1 MWHIDPRKTSAYFS
15 ILGGDSFQGS
25 SKLPTSRQLVDT
37 WTEGDHLETGSWLTL
52 LELSSPPQQPFWVKN
67 SSKHTHSWPGYFSS
81 VFYALHQSGRVTE
94 LSHSASGRTVDGMQA
109 VVWTSTSRQTGVSF
123 QQGFIHLKHEMP
135 YSSELGCLKKEG
147 PTGTAEPFPWVG
159 HLNYSLPYS
168 GWYQAALYKCDP
180 SLYKL
185 RKPCKKKMAEC
196 WLLLL
201 YYFGQNTHTSKG
213 QRTLKSECS
222 WWSL

>member
-1 MWHIDPRKTSAYFS
+1 MLISRPWGEIPFRAAQNY
-15 ILGGDSFQGS
+15 
-25 SKLPTSRQLVDT
+25 LPV
-37 WTEGDHLETGSWLTL
+37 GSWWIRGQKVIIWKRAADLRCWSCHLHPSSLSGWKILQSTHIHGQGISL
-52 LELSSPPQQPFWVKN
+52 LFSMLFTKVDGSRSSLIQLP
-67 SSKHTHSWPGYFSS
+67 
-81 VFYALHQSGRVTE
+81 
-94 LSHSASGRTVDGMQA
+94 VDGMQA

-147 PTGTAEPFPWVG
+147 PTGTAEPFSWVG
-159 HLNYSLPYS
+159 HLNCSLPYS
-168 GWYQAALYKCDP
+168 GRYQAALYKCDP

-185 RKPCKKKMAEC
+185 RKSCAKKEAEC